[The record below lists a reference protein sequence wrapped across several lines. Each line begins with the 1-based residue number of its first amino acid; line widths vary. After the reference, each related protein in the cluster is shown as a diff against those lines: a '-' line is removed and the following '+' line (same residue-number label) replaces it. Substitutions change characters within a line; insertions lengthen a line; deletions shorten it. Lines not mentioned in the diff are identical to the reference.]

1 MSKLQ
6 NHALTTCKESS
17 FVFLEKLFFMIKY
30 NPKSWFKHIIS
41 LNQSDT
47 ISKLWKELIAIG
59 LLTLGIAHL
68 EVKHIENT
76 EPFDNLMQVYS
87 LVGFALSLLLVFRTN
102 TAYDRWWE
110 GRKKWGELV
119 NNTRNLSLKINTVC
133 SNKDDRAYFKR
144 MISNYAFAMKEHLR
158 NGVDVDQLELS
169 SEELEEISDYDHK
182 PNYILKRIYERLEGL
197 KKSGV
202 LSEEGYIVV
211 DTNMKTFSDIIGAC
225 ERIKNTPIPY
235 SYSIFFKKFIF
246 IYVTTLPLAFVN
258 SFGYYSSLVSIFV
271 FYILVSMEI
280 LAEEI
285 EDPFGT
291 DDNDLPTDGLSQKI
305 KENVHEIL
313 AD

>member
-1 MSKLQ
+1 
-6 NHALTTCKESS
+6 
-17 FVFLEKLFFMIKY
+17 MIKY

-41 LNQSDT
+41 LKHSDT
-47 ISKLWKELIAIG
+47 FTKLWKELIAIG
-59 LLTLGIAHL
+59 LLALGIAYL
-68 EVKHIENT
+68 EVNYVENT
-76 EPFDNLMQVYS
+76 EPLSSLMQVYS

-119 NNTRNLSLKINTVC
+119 NNTRNLALKINSITQ
-133 SNKDDRAYFKR
+133 NKEDRLYFSR
-144 MISNYAFAMKEHLR
+144 MISNYAIAMKEHLR
-158 NGVDVDQLELS
+158 DGVKLEELDLTS
-169 SEELEEISDYDHK
+169 QELEEIQAFDHK
-182 PNYILKRIYERLEGL
+182 PNYILKGLYERLERL
-197 KKSGV
+197 KKNGE
-202 LSEEGYIVV
+202 LSEQNYIVV

-235 SYSIFFKKFIF
+235 SYSVFFKKFIF
-246 IYVTTLPLAFVN
+246 LYVTTLPLAFVN
-258 SFGYYSSLVSIFV
+258 AFGYYASLVSIFV

-291 DDNDLPTDGLSQKI
+291 DDNDLPTDGLSEKI
-305 KENVHEIL
+305 KANVYEIL

>member
-1 MSKLQ
+1 
-6 NHALTTCKESS
+6 
-17 FVFLEKLFFMIKY
+17 MIKY
-30 NPKSWFKHIIS
+30 NPKTWFKHIVS
-41 LNQSDT
+41 FNQSDT
-47 ISKLWKELIAIG
+47 LSKLWKELIAIG

-68 EVKHIENT
+68 EVKYIENT
-76 EPFDNLMQVYS
+76 EPFDSLMQVYS

-133 SNKDDRAYFKR
+133 TNKEDRKYFKR
-144 MISNYAFAMKEHLR
+144 MISNYPFAMKEHLR
-158 NGVDVDQLELS
+158 SGVDLSQLDLTEK
-169 SEELEEISDYDHK
+169 EREEISNYEHK
-182 PNYILKRIYERLEGL
+182 PNFILKRIYERLEGL
-197 KKSGV
+197 KKDGA

-285 EDPFGT
+285 EDPFGM

-305 KENVHEIL
+305 KDNVHEIL

>member
-1 MSKLQ
+1 
-6 NHALTTCKESS
+6 
-17 FVFLEKLFFMIKY
+17 MIKY
-30 NPKSWFKHIIS
+30 NPKTWFKHIVS
-41 LNQSDT
+41 FNQSDT
-47 ISKLWKELIAIG
+47 LSKLWKELIAIG

-68 EVKHIENT
+68 EVKYIENT
-76 EPFDNLMQVYS
+76 EPFDSLMQVYS

-133 SNKDDRAYFKR
+133 TNKEDRKYFKR
-144 MISNYAFAMKEHLR
+144 MISNYPFAMKEHLR
-158 NGVDVDQLELS
+158 SGVDLSQLDLTEK
-169 SEELEEISDYDHK
+169 EREEISNYEHK

-197 KKSGV
+197 KKGGA

-285 EDPFGT
+285 EDPFGM
-291 DDNDLPTDGLSQKI
+291 DDNDLHTDGLSQKI
-305 KENVHEIL
+305 RDNVHEIL